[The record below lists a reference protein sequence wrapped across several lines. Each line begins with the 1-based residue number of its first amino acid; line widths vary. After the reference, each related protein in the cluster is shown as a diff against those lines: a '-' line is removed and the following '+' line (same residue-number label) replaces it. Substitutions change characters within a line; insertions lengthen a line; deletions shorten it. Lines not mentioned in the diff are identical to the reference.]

1 MALTFTGGID
11 LPGSKRAD
19 DKRIQKY
26 EKPSYTV
33 ADFSQDRD
41 VSFVPC
47 VARGEPVARY
57 QKTGELIYK
66 GDSVPFYSG
75 VSGVVREILKTQDGV
90 PYGMV
95 TDTDGEDRR
104 VQLHGYTSTL
114 AELTPEVLTE
124 IIKQAGIT
132 CRGEKK
138 FAYKKIKDA
147 NNNTARF
154 LLNCCESEPG
164 VSSRKALL
172 REDTE
177 AVLDGAKL
185 LMRALD
191 IRRCEIVIEKNCGEL
206 TDKLKKLTRRDPLFD
221 IRRVKPKYPQDEEF
235 SVICAVS
242 GIRLSDA
249 SKPERS
255 GCTVFDAEV
264 ASAVY
269 RAVAF
274 GIPQCE
280 RVVTV
285 DTENVLCPIG
295 TPISDLVTFAGITFD
310 SARHIIAGGI
320 MRGRSLKSSDEPVGP
335 ETDAVTI
342 VYHGDGRRIPE
353 MTECTRCGK
362 CVNVCPSRI
371 MPYYI
376 AELSRKK
383 KYALCAQYG
392 AAACTECGC
401 CDYVCPSYIPVKKL
415 IRNAKQRI
423 PEDVSEQDESAKTV

>member
-11 LPGSKRAD
+11 LPKFAFSEL
-19 DKRIQKY
+19 KRIKKY
-26 EKPSYTV
+26 DDPPYTV
-33 ADFSQDRD
+33 TDFSQERD
-41 VSFVPC
+41 MEFIPSVSEGD
-47 VARGEPVARY
+47 AVARY
-57 QKTGELIYK
+57 MQTGELVYK
-66 GDSVPFYSG
+66 GDAVPVYSG
-75 VSGVVREILKTQDGV
+75 VSGVVREYLRDRNGAV
-90 PYGMV
+90 CGMV
-95 TDTDGEDRR
+95 TDTDGAGRQTE
-104 VQLHGYTSTL
+104 LHGYSGTL
-114 AELTPEVLTE
+114 EELTPEILTDL
-124 IIKQAGIT
+124 IKRAGIT
-132 CRGEKK
+132 CRGAKR
-138 FAYKKIKDA
+138 FAYKKIIDA
-147 NNNTARF
+147 NNNTERF
-154 LLNCCESEPG
+154 FLNCCESEPG

-172 REDTE
+172 YEDTE
-177 AVLDGAKL
+177 AVLNGAKL

-191 IRRCEIVIEKNCGEL
+191 VRRCEIVIEKNSGEIL
-206 TDKLKKLTRRDPLFD
+206 QKLKSLTRRDPLFD
-221 IRRVKPKYPQDEEF
+221 VRRVKPKYPQDEEF

-242 GIRLSDA
+242 GVRLSDA
-249 SKPERS
+249 AKPERS
-255 GCTVFDAEV
+255 KCTVFDAET
-264 ASAVY
+264 ASAVF

-320 MRGRSLKSSDEPVGP
+320 MRGRALKSSDEPVSS
-335 ETDAVTI
+335 ETDAVTV

-362 CVNVCPSRI
+362 CVSVCPSRI
-371 MPYYI
+371 MPYYL

-383 KYALCAQYG
+383 KYSLCKQYG

-415 IRNAKQRI
+415 ISAAKQKL
-423 PEDVSEQDESAKTV
+423 PEDVSE